1 MSIQISTVV
10 GARPNFMKIGP
21 IFEQAVRRPQFRMR
35 LIHTGQHYSSEMS
48 DSFFR
53 DLSIPAPDINLGVG
67 GGSHTAQTAAIM
79 QRLEPELDAHR
90 PNLLLLVGDV
100 NSTIAAALVAAKA
113 TIPIA
118 HVEAGLRSFDRS
130 MPEEINRI
138 VTDAL
143 SDYLFASEPSG
154 VTNLMTE
161 GVPASKIFLVGN
173 VMIDTLMRFRE
184 RAAETRVW
192 ERFGL
197 QPGSYAVV
205 TLHRP
210 ANVDDAAKL
219 GTLLEVLGEIARK
232 LPVVFPVHPRTRQRM
247 ESIDFRRDGILL
259 TPPLGYLEFLGLMGE
274 ARIIL
279 TDSGGIQEETTLLRV
294 PCLTMRRNT
303 ERPITIEKGTN
314 RLVGDDPATILRA
327 AMETLERP
335 LPAADSSPELWDGKA
350 ASRILDVIEGKFP
363 A

>member
-1 MSIQISTVV
+1 
-10 GARPNFMKIGP
+10 MKIGP
-21 IFEQAVRRPQFRMR
+21 IFEEARRRPRLKLR

-48 DSFFR
+48 DSFFQ

-67 GGSHTAQTAAIM
+67 GGSHTSQTAAIM

-90 PNLLLLVGDV
+90 PDLLLLVGDV
-100 NSTIAAALVAAKA
+100 NSTMAAALVAAKA
-113 TIPIA
+113 GIPIA
-118 HVEAGLRSFDRS
+118 HIEAGLRSFDRG

-154 VTNLMTE
+154 VTNLRAE
-161 GVPASKIFLVGN
+161 GVPESKIFLVGN
-173 VMIDTLMRFRE
+173 VMIDTLLRFRG
-184 RAAETRVW
+184 RAAQTRVW

-197 QPGSYAVV
+197 ERRSYAVV

-210 ANVDDAAKL
+210 ANVDDTVKL
-219 GTLLEVLGEIARK
+219 GSLLEVLVEIARK

-247 ESIDFRRDGILL
+247 EAIDFSRDGIILA
-259 TPPLGYLEFLGLMGE
+259 PPMGYLEFLGLMGE
-274 ARIIL
+274 ARMIL
-279 TDSGGIQEETTLLRV
+279 TDSGGIQEESTLLGV

-314 RLVGDDPATILRA
+314 RLVGDDPATILRIGF
-327 AMETLERP
+327 ETLQEP
-335 LPAADSSPELWDGKA
+335 LPAVGAGPELWDGKA
-350 ASRILDVIEGKFP
+350 AARILDVIEEKFP
-363 A
+363 G